1 MILTISDGKALIE
14 LARKSIYYVLR
25 NKALKED
32 SVLKQR
38 FSEKRG
44 VFVTLHKDHELR
56 GCIGFIEPIFS
67 LFDSIVKASAA
78 AAFNDPRFPP
88 MTIEEIKENNI
99 EIEVSVLTIPQLV
112 DNSSA
117 EDCLNEIKVKRDG
130 LIVEM
135 DSFKGCLLPQ
145 VAGEYGWDE
154 KQLLENTCIKAGLDK
169 GAWKSEGCNIYRFSA
184 QIFSEKDGKVIESHI
199 E

>member
-14 LARKSIYYVLR
+14 LARKSIYSVLR

-169 GAWKSEGCNIYRFSA
+169 DAWKSEGCNIYRFSA
-184 QIFSEKDGKVIESHI
+184 QIFSEKGGKVIESHI

>member
-1 MILTISDGKALIE
+1 MAFTISDGKTLIE
-14 LARKSIYYVLR
+14 LARNSIYSILR
-25 NKALKED
+25 DKVLKED
-32 SVLKQR
+32 SILKQR
-38 FSEKRG
+38 FIEKRG
-44 VFVTLHKDHELR
+44 VFVTIHKNGELR

-78 AAFNDPRFPP
+78 AALSDPRFPP
-88 MTIEEIKENNI
+88 LTIEEIKENNI

-135 DSFKGCLLPQ
+135 DNFKGCLLPQ

-154 KQLLENTCIKAGLDK
+154 KQLLEHTCIKAGLDK
-169 GAWKSEGCNIYRFSA
+169 DAWKSEDCHIYRFSA

>member
-1 MILTISDGKALIE
+1 MILTTSDGKILIE
-14 LARKSIYYVLR
+14 LAHKSIYSVLR
-25 NKALKED
+25 DKVIKED
-32 SVLKQR
+32 SILKQR
-38 FSEKRG
+38 FIEKRG
-44 VFVTLHKDHELR
+44 VFVTIHKNSELR

-67 LFDSIVKASAA
+67 LFDSVVKASTA

-88 MTIEEIKENNI
+88 LTIEEYKENNN
-99 EIEVSVLTIPQLV
+99 EIEVSVLTIPLLV
-112 DNSSA
+112 DNSSS

-135 DSFKGCLLPQ
+135 NSFKGCLLPQ
-145 VAGEYGWDE
+145 VAGEYGWNE

-169 GAWKSEGCNIYRFSA
+169 DAWKSEDCNIYRFSA
-184 QIFSEKDGKVIESHI
+184 QIFSEKDGKVIESQI